1 MSFLFKVVFCIF
13 LFFLYFSK
21 LETKMSSIQF
31 RSQNKLNSDVQGFL
45 NTNLKFIEPTIY
57 EISFPITLTI
67 FEYKINEINYKN
79 LSCSKIV

>member
-45 NTNLKFIEPTIY
+45 NTNLKWELSACINFISVT
-57 EISFPITLTI
+57 
-67 FEYKINEINYKN
+67 KILRVKN
-79 LSCSKIV
+79 NFA